1 MHRGIS
7 SVLQMGKRRV
17 AISLLHHHIVDVP
30 AATDAQQ
37 APRSSWWSKDE
48 RQRIFEASQP
58 IGSWGPWSVYAT
70 RPQGSLGKAWN
81 QPLHYHQVIKLYAS
95 KSCFFKFTKIQGWN
109 GIYHLYS
116 LFLPWIM
123 VLNQSMISVIMLG
136 KKCRPIMCLMLVY
149 SIKKTIC
156 LNMISLCIKIWFFVA
171 AGSFMLLR
179 FSEIFY
185 VYIYFCFA
193 IFIICEP
200 WRDSF
205 FFFNKSLVYY

>member
-1 MHRGIS
+1 
-7 SVLQMGKRRV
+7 
-17 AISLLHHHIVDVP
+17 
-30 AATDAQQ
+30 
-37 APRSSWWSKDE
+37 
-48 RQRIFEASQP
+48 
-58 IGSWGPWSVYAT
+58 
-70 RPQGSLGKAWN
+70 
-81 QPLHYHQVIKLYAS
+81 
-95 KSCFFKFTKIQGWN
+95 
-109 GIYHLYS
+109 
-116 LFLPWIM
+116 M

-200 WRDSF
+200 
-205 FFFNKSLVYY
+205 